1 MAGLGPAPRIGSQA
15 PGNDLQFFT
24 PPAGSMQPPTGMGGP
39 GPQAPQAPGNFPVQ
53 GQFQQPQAAGQM
65 GSMAP
70 TGGSQIGSFP
80 PPSSSSS
87 FDDDFENEPPLLE
100 ELGIN
105 LEHIILRMKGVAFF
119 KKLEEDI
126 LSDLDL
132 SGPLCICLAL
142 GVCLLLAGKLQFGY
156 IYGLAS
162 GGSFFVC
169 CLINVM
175 SQKGGIDLYRTMS
188 ILGYGLI
195 PIVLLAFLGIFLNL
209 KSSYGTFLAAA
220 CIAWTTAT
228 SSRFFATAVAMQDQR
243 WLVAYPVG
251 LVYTFF
257 ALIVVF

>member
-1 MAGLGPAPRIGSQA
+1 MAGLGPAPRIGAQV
-15 PGNDLQFFT
+15 PGDGLQFFT
-24 PPAGSMQPPTGMGGP
+24 PPAGGMQPPAGMGGL
-39 GPQAPQAPGNFPVQ
+39 GPQAPPAPGNFYPPQ

-65 GSMAP
+65 GSM
-70 TGGSQIGSFP
+70 GGQQIGSFP

-87 FDDDFENEPPLLE
+87 YDDDFENEPPLLE

-119 KKLEEDI
+119 KKLDEEI

-132 SGPLCICLAL
+132 SGPLCICLTL

-257 ALIVVF
+257 ALITVF

>member
-15 PGNDLQFFT
+15 PGDGLQFFT
-24 PPAGSMQPPTGMGGP
+24 PPAGSMQPPAGMGGP
-39 GPQAPQAPGNFPVQ
+39 GPQAPGNFPAP

-65 GSMAP
+65 GSMP
-70 TGGSQIGSFP
+70 PQQIGSFP

-87 FDDDFENEPPLLE
+87 YDDDFENEPPLLD

-105 LEHIILRMKGVAFF
+105 LDHIIERMKGVAFF
-119 KKLEEDI
+119 KKLDEQV

-132 SGPLCICLAL
+132 SGPLCICLSL

-228 SSRFFATAVAMQDQR
+228 SSRFFATAVAMEDQR

-257 ALIVVF
+257 ALITVF